1 MRVRATATVAA
12 LLATAIRANA
22 QTVRGTVVERAN
34 GTPIAG
40 AVVQMLDSTGFT
52 VARAITAG
60 DGSYR
65 VSAPRAGSYGLR
77 VLRIGF
83 QPSAPVRVVL
93 QPGPD
98 VTQAPLIAG
107 ASVSLDTVRVAGRR
121 ECQLRPDAATATFA
135 VWEQIR
141 TALIAAQITVDRRLM
156 TSVVAYER
164 ALDNRGERVVRQATS
179 LRAGIAGIPWRSIPV
194 DSLTKVGYA
203 VTEPN
208 GVTTYFA
215 PDLSVLASEQFM
227 AEHCLRL
234 VAEDHQVGIAF
245 EPTRSR
251 RNIPEIAGT
260 IWIDRAS
267 KELRSLDFNYV
278 NVTKHEQTLGGGH
291 VEFVRLPDG
300 GWLISRWNIR
310 APVLET
316 RYGAGGALRE
326 GNQVAGRVVREVHE
340 EGGLLSLVRAGSD
353 TLWRNPA
360 LFVAGVVRDSVGRGV
375 AGVRVALRG
384 SGRPAR
390 TDSAGRFRIDEVV
403 PGTYIIE
410 AQTDAL
416 AATGTREFGYVTAAE
431 AQSDVSLR
439 VPSDAQVVASRCP
452 NLDSRRGMLG
462 GEVLRLDSLPPAE
475 AMLTIEWE
483 EFQTPT
489 NEVIRRG
496 RAVEASTDTRGFFHV
511 CDVPLNTRLVVRVT
525 ADGRESL
532 PDTLRLSPEG
542 RFAFTA
548 LRLTQPIGTF
558 ILAGRVLSD
567 LDGSPIEN
575 AEVSIPALAK
585 AVQTAGDGAFFLREI
600 PEGIHEINVRRL
612 GYRQGRAWV
621 NFSAAKTV
629 ERNFLI
635 GRATALDTI
644 AVTAQRGMEA
654 FEERKKTGLGQ
665 FVTRAQLEKH
675 ETLDLSAV
683 VARLRG
689 TRFVRGRGSS
699 ATYVVGG
706 RGGTDSF
713 VGQQDLCSRL
723 RFEGKEPEPTQRC
736 QCYVQ
741 VYLDNAMIYGGSPG
755 ETVPDINTIPLT
767 AIEALEYYVGAQT
780 PVLYSRLNSN
790 CGVLIIHTRRGR

>member
-1 MRVRATATVAA
+1 
-12 LLATAIRANA
+12 
-22 QTVRGTVVERAN
+22 VRGTVVER
-34 GTPIAG
+34 GTGAPVGG
-40 AVVQMLDSTGFT
+40 AVVQVFDSSGTAL
-52 VARAITAG
+52 ARAITSA
-60 DGSYR
+60 DGAYR
-65 VSAPRAGSYGLR
+65 LTAPRAGMYGLR

-83 QPSAPVRVVL
+83 QPSAPVNVVL
-93 QPGPD
+93 QAGAAVDQP
-98 VTQAPLIAG
+98 PLIAG

-121 ECQLRPDAATATFA
+121 ECQLRPDAATPTFA

-141 TALIAAQITVDRRLM
+141 TALIAAQITVDRRLI
-156 TSVVAYER
+156 TSLVAYER
-164 ALDNRGERVVRQATS
+164 ALENRGERVLRQATS

-208 GVTTYFA
+208 GATTYFA

-227 AEHCLRL
+227 AEHCMRL
-234 VAEDHQVGIAF
+234 VAEDQRVGIAF

-251 RNIPEIAGT
+251 RNLPEIAGT

-278 NVTKHEQTLGGGH
+278 NVTRHEEELGGGQ
-291 VEFVRLPDG
+291 VEFTRLADG

-326 GNQVAGRVVREVHE
+326 GNQVTGRVVREVHE
-340 EGGLLSLVRAGSD
+340 EGGLLSLARAGSD

-360 LFVAGVVRDSVGRGV
+360 LFLAGFVRDSVGRGV
-375 AGVRVALRG
+375 DGVRVALRG
-384 SGRPAR
+384 TGIPSR
-390 TDSAGRFRIDEVV
+390 TDSAGGFRIEGVV

-416 AATGTREFGYVTAAE
+416 AATGTREFAYVTVTE
-431 AQSDVSLR
+431 AKSDVALR
-439 VPSDAQVVASRCP
+439 VPSDAQVVAERCASLGP
-452 NLDSRRGMLG
+452 SRGMLG
-462 GEVLRLDSLPPAE
+462 GQVLRPDSLAPAE
-475 AMLTIEWE
+475 AMLTIEWD

-489 NEVIRRG
+489 KEIIRRG
-496 RAVEASTDTRGFFHV
+496 RAVEAATDARGFFHV
-511 CDVPLNTRLVVRVT
+511 CDVPLRTRLVVRAT
-525 ADGRESL
+525 AEGRESL
-532 PDTLRLSPEG
+532 PDTVRLSPEN
-542 RFAFTA
+542 RFAFA
-548 LRLTQPIGTF
+548 ELRLTEPLGSF

-575 AEVSIPALAK
+575 AEVSIAALAK
-585 AVQTAGDGAFFLREI
+585 RVQTASDGAFLLREI

-621 NFSAAKTV
+621 NFSAARTV

-644 AVTAQRGMEA
+644 AVTAQRGTEA
-654 FEERKKTGLGQ
+654 FDERRKTGLGQ
-665 FVTRAQLEKH
+665 FVTRAQLDKH

-689 TRFVRGRGSS
+689 TRFVRGSGSL

-706 RGGTDSF
+706 RGGPDTF
-713 VGQQDLCSRL
+713 IGQQQVCERL
-723 RFEGKEPEPTQRC
+723 RFEGKEPEPSQRC

-741 VYLDNAMIYGGSPG
+741 VYLDNAMIYGGSAG

-767 AIEALEYYVGAQT
+767 AIEALEYYVGAET
-780 PVLYSRLNSN
+780 PVIYSRLNSN